1 MKIEKDKV
9 VQFRYT
15 LTDSNQQQLEQSDP
29 KVPMGYLHGHNNIL
43 KGLENALD
51 GKQKGDS
58 FSITLEAKD
67 AYGDIQPN
75 SEQRIP
81 IKHLQGAKKWKA
93 GMIGA
98 VQTEQG
104 RRQVTVLKAGKFMV
118 TVDFNHPFAGRT
130 LTFDVDVLDVRDATA
145 EEMIHGHSHGAGGHH
160 H

>member
-145 EEMIHGHSHGAGGHH
+145 EEMSHGHSHGAGGHH